1 MQPIESGA
9 FYPVGNEGS
18 SLQGGSSMYS
28 KSQKLIAEFIGTFA
42 LIFFGAGSICA
53 YQYTHAADGINL
65 LGVALA
71 HGLAIGIMVS
81 ALGHISGGHF
91 NPAVTI
97 GFWVTKR
104 VNTIDTVLFWIAQ
117 LAGASAAA
125 FLLKAVFPEDTWRTV
140 ALGVPELARDFP
152 RWAGMA
158 LEAVTTFF
166 LVLVV
171 FATAV
176 DEKGAFKSIAGFGI
190 GLTITLGILVAGPLT
205 GAALNPA
212 RAFGPALAATHWA
225 NHGVYWVGPLAGGFL
240 AGLLYDSL
248 YLKKA

>member
-1 MQPIESGA
+1 
-9 FYPVGNEGS
+9 
-18 SLQGGSSMYS
+18 MYS
-28 KSQKLIAEFIGTFA
+28 TPQKLVAEFIGTFA

-53 YQYTHAADGINL
+53 DQYLHGAGGLGL
-65 LGVALA
+65 LGIALA

-97 GFWVTKR
+97 GIWVTKR
-104 VNTIDTVLFWIAQ
+104 VNTIDALLYWAAQ
-117 LAGASAAA
+117 LAGATAAA
-125 FLLKAVFPEDTWRTV
+125 FVLRAVIPEDTWRAV
-140 ALGVPELARDFP
+140 ALGTPELARDFP
-152 RWAGMA
+152 VSAGMT
-158 LEAVTTFF
+158 LEGLTTFF

-190 GLTITLGILVAGPLT
+190 GLIISLGILVAGPLT

-225 NHGVYWVGPLAGGFL
+225 HHGVYWIGPLAGGFL
-240 AGLLYDSL
+240 AGLLYDTL
-248 YLKKA
+248 YLKKP

>member
-1 MQPIESGA
+1 
-9 FYPVGNEGS
+9 
-18 SLQGGSSMYS
+18 MYNL
-28 KSQKLIAEFIGTFA
+28 SQKLVAEFIGTFA

-53 YQYTHAADGINL
+53 DQYLHGAGGLGL
-65 LGVALA
+65 LGIALA

-97 GFWVTKR
+97 GIWVTKR
-104 VNTIDTVLFWIAQ
+104 LNTIDALLYWAAQ
-117 LAGASAAA
+117 LAGATAAA
-125 FLLKAVFPEDTWRTV
+125 FLLKTVIPEDIWRAV
-140 ALGVPELARDFP
+140 SLGTPELARDFP
-152 RWAGMA
+152 VWAGMS

-176 DEKGAFKSIAGFGI
+176 DEKGAFRSIAGFGI
-190 GLTITLGILVAGPLT
+190 GLTITLGILVAGPFT

-225 NHGVYWVGPLAGGFL
+225 HHGVYWIGPLAGGFL

-248 YLKKA
+248 YLKKP

>member
-1 MQPIESGA
+1 
-9 FYPVGNEGS
+9 
-18 SLQGGSSMYS
+18 
-28 KSQKLIAEFIGTFA
+28 
-42 LIFFGAGSICA
+42 
-53 YQYTHAADGINL
+53 
-65 LGVALA
+65 
-71 HGLAIGIMVS
+71 LAIGIMVS

-104 VNTIDTVLFWIAQ
+104 LNTLDVVLYWAAQ
-117 LAGASAAA
+117 LAGAIAAA
-125 FLLKAVFPEDTWRTV
+125 FLLKAIIPEDTWRAV
-140 ALGVPELARDFP
+140 ALGTPDLARDFS
-152 RWAGMA
+152 RLSGMI

-166 LVLVV
+166 LVLTV

-176 DEKGAFKSIAGFGI
+176 DEKGAFRSIAGFGI
-190 GLTITLGILVAGPLT
+190 GLIISLGILVAGPFT

-225 NHGVYWVGPLAGGFL
+225 NHGVYWVGPLAGGFV

>member
-1 MQPIESGA
+1 
-9 FYPVGNEGS
+9 
-18 SLQGGSSMYS
+18 MYS
-28 KSQKLIAEFIGTFA
+28 TLQKLIAEFLGTFA
-42 LIFFGAGSICA
+42 LIFFGAGAICTDQHLHGA
-53 YQYTHAADGINL
+53 GGLGL
-65 LGVALA
+65 LGIALA
-71 HGLAIGIMVS
+71 HGLAIAIMVS

-104 VNTIDTVLFWIAQ
+104 VNTVDTILYWAAQ
-117 LAGASAAA
+117 LAGATAAA
-125 FLLKAVFPEDTWRTV
+125 FLLKAVIPEDTWRAV
-140 ALGVPELARDFP
+140 ALGTPELARDFP
-152 RWAGMA
+152 RWAAMA
-158 LEAVTTFF
+158 L
-166 LVLVV
+166 VLTV

-176 DEKGAFKSIAGFGI
+176 DEKGAFRSIAGFGI
-190 GLTITLGILVAGPLT
+190 GLSISLGILVAGPLT

-225 NHGVYWVGPLAGGFL
+225 NHGVYWVGPLAGGFV